1 MNCDM
6 MRFRDQE
13 QSLGVRNTIYNCS
26 SMHNTRRMRGV
37 HGDEERLS
45 ERWNPP
51 TRGEIFSP
59 ISGVKSTSTPF
70 PVGSSL
76 ALNSVLSIRN
86 LGRNMRFVH

>member
-1 MNCDM
+1 MNRDM
-6 MRFRDQE
+6 TQFRDQE
-13 QSLGVRNTIYNCS
+13 QSPGVRNTIYNRL
-26 SMHNTRRMRGV
+26 SMHNTKQIHGV

-45 ERWNPP
+45 ERWDPP
-51 TRGEIFSP
+51 IRGEILSP